1 VVISPPRTRP
11 ARRVV
16 LASASPA
23 RLARLRAGGLDPEVV
38 VSGVLEDSVTGTPAD
53 VALELSRR
61 KAQAVAALPG
71 CADALV
77 IGCDS
82 VLDLDGTALGKP
94 MDSADAVARWSV
106 LRGRSAVLVTGH
118 WVVDTALGQAVGGV
132 ARTTVRFGTPSDA
145 EIDAYVAS
153 GEPLQVAGA
162 FTIDG
167 LGAWF
172 VDAIDGDAANVI
184 GISLPLLRGLFAELG
199 VAVTDLWTPGSGFA
213 FR

>member
-1 VVISPPRTRP
+1 MTGSP
-11 ARRVV
+11 
-16 LASASPA
+16 S
-23 RLARLRAGGLDPEVV
+23 
-38 VSGVLEDSVTGTPAD
+38 D
-53 VALELSRR
+53 VALELARR

-77 IGCDS
+77 IGCDA

-94 MDSADAVARWSV
+94 TDAADAVARWSV

-118 WVVDTALGQAVGGV
+118 WVVDTSGGQAVGGQAVGGRAVGGVAVGGV

-172 VDAIDGDAANVI
+172 VDTIDGDAANVI

-199 VAVTDLWTPGSGFA
+199 VVVTDLWTPGSGFA